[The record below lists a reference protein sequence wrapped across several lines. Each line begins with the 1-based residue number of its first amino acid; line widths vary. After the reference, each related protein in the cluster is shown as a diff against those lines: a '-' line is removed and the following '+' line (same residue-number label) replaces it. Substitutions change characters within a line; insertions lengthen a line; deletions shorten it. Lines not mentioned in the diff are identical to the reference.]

1 MATVPAAYNISL
13 QRRADYVLP
22 LVFKDSTGT
31 GINLSGWTVVAQA
44 WDQTR
49 TTKYADFTVTN
60 TNLSIGSISIS
71 LTDEQTA
78 TFPNE
83 VYYDVMLINPS
94 NIREYYM
101 EGIIFVS
108 EGYSAP

>member
-13 QRRADYVLP
+13 QRRADYILP
-22 LVFKDSTGT
+22 LVFKDSTNT
-31 GINLSGWTVVAQA
+31 GINLSGWTIVAQV
-44 WDQTR
+44 WNQTR

-94 NIREYYM
+94 NVREYYM